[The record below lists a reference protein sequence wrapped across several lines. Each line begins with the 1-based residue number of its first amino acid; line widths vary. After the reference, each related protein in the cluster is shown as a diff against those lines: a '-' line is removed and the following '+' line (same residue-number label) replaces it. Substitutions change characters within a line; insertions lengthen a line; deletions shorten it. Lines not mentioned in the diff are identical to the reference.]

1 MVGKNGE
8 TFLETKGIVKLYKYH
23 KRRSALGLL
32 TTYNYSSWGS
42 FITGKQEN
50 CQRFS
55 WLER

>member
-23 KRRSALGLL
+23 KTRSALGLL

-55 WLER
+55 